1 MRSKAERWMKLGK
14 VVFIAERKDLFSVK
28 RWFRPGQKKR
38 WQRRW
43 DLTLVN
49 LNKMEGALNQ
59 RPLGNDSSKPG
70 QGDALNQ
77 RVLAEKGKGLELETG
92 SGTVGG
98 MCKGRMK
105 VT

>member
-1 MRSKAERWMKLGK
+1 
-14 VVFIAERKDLFSVK
+14 
-28 RWFRPGQKKR
+28 
-38 WQRRW
+38 
-43 DLTLVN
+43 
-49 LNKMEGALNQ
+49 MEGALNQ

-98 MCKGRMK
+98 RIVQGENESHLMSPREGGGG
-105 VT
+105 